1 MYGQGRATKYQPLVE
16 DEDQDFM
23 KPDDEDGTQPA
34 GRSPR
39 SRLMIQEPMT
49 NPAMTAGSVDRPLDI
64 RETAWLSF
72 EFCILWV

>member
-1 MYGQGRATKYQPLVE
+1 
-16 DEDQDFM
+16 M

-39 SRLMIQEPMT
+39 SRFVIEEPMT
-49 NPAMTAGSVDRPLDI
+49 NPAMTADNVDRPLNV
-64 RETAWLSF
+64 RETAGLSF